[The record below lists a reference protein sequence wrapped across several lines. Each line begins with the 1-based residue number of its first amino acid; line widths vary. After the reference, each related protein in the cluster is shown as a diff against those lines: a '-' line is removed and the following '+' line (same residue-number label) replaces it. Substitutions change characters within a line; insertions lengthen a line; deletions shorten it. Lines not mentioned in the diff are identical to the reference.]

1 MNSDSPNIINRLL
14 AKFCHPDLW
23 ESVEGDLSELFL
35 IDLERKGKRK
45 AQINY
50 FMNALAFLRY
60 HRLRKN
66 KNSKT
71 SAKMSLI
78 KNYLKVSVR
87 DLKRNKV
94 FTAINLTGLIAGMTA
109 SLLILQ
115 YVIFETSFDNYHEDA
130 DRIYRVINDR
140 YQNGELIQH
149 GTITYAAIGLTM
161 EADFPEVEASTR
173 MLPNGRSYI
182 TYNDEQYLSN
192 SLLIADEHFPTFF
205 SIDFIAGQREQS
217 LDATR
222 KIVLTRSFAE
232 KLVGPEG
239 DLASLIEQ
247 SLYLDDENP
256 YKITGIVENPPPNS
270 HLQYDAV
277 TSYKTFIADVGER
290 GDSSWDWSDFFHYV
304 KLKQGV
310 NVSSMDN
317 KLADFGVRY
326 FKEGEV
332 SGSDEKFFLQPLKEA
347 HLDNSMEYEIGD
359 VTNGR
364 VVWMMLSI
372 AIFIVLIAWINYINL
387 NTSRAIQRAKEVGII
402 KSVGAQKGHI
412 IWQFFTETLLL
423 NFFSL
428 LISIGAVFLLQSTFN
443 NLTTLDLSL
452 MTLVNAQIWGI
463 PFPLLFFSFLLLALL
478 LVALY
483 PALLVTRFSTQ
494 DILKGSFRLKGEI
507 VWLKKG
513 MVVFQFSVAVILITA
528 AIAIGKQVD
537 FMINK
542 DLGIDYNNTMVI
554 YGPGQSEFDSTFI
567 GRIDR
572 FKNEVKTLSGVEMA
586 TASNRVLG
594 TRMGRV
600 FQIKS
605 SSNPEAKNLTAN
617 FIHADHDFAEV
628 YNISILAGRDFNST
642 DHHLQGA
649 RVKNILINRSA
660 LDLLKFSS
668 PEKAI
673 GRSINFWNKEWTII
687 GVLNDFHQLSLHE
700 KISPM
705 FLIPYLSTNHSF
717 SVKLSTAPTESLIA
731 TIEKKYQS
739 HFPGNYFDYYY
750 LEDQVALLYSED
762 VRVGK
767 ISKVFTILSILIAV
781 LGLYGLV
788 MMTLVKKTRE
798 IGVRKVLG
806 ANLGQLLLAISK
818 EFILLVLIAVVVG
831 APISYFVVLEWKAGF
846 AYSTDMGFGLILGA
860 SAILLLI
867 SILTIVFQTKRISGN
882 NPVESLR
889 CE

>member
-1 MNSDSPNIINRLL
+1 MNSASPNIINRLL
-14 AKFCHPDLW
+14 SKFCHPDLW
-23 ESVEGDLSELFL
+23 ESIEGDLSELFL
-35 IDLERKGKRK
+35 IDIKRKGKRK

-50 FMNALAFLRY
+50 LLNALAFLRY

-71 SAKMSLI
+71 QTNMSLI

-94 FTAINLTGLIAGMTA
+94 FTAINLTGLITGMTA

-115 YVIFETSFDNYHEDA
+115 YVLFETSFDNYHEDA

-149 GTITYAAIGLTM
+149 GQITYSAIGLTM

-192 SLLIADEHFPTFF
+192 NLLIADEHFPTFF

-222 KIVLTRSFAE
+222 KIVLTRVLAE
-232 KLVGPEG
+232 RLVGPEG

-256 YKITGIVENPPPNS
+256 YKITGIVENPPLNS

-277 TSYKTFIADVGER
+277 SSYKTFVADVGER
-290 GDSSWDWSDFFHYV
+290 GDSSWDWSDFYHYV

-310 NVSSMDN
+310 NVSSMDD
-317 KLADFGVRY
+317 KLTDFGVRY

-387 NTSRAIQRAKEVGII
+387 NTSRAIQRAKEVGIR
-402 KSVGAQKGHI
+402 KSVGAQKGQI

-428 LISIGAVFLLQSTFN
+428 LISIGAVSLLQSTFN
-443 NLTTLDLSL
+443 TLTALDLSL
-452 MTLVNAQIWGI
+452 MTLVTAQIWGM
-463 PFPLLFFSFLLLALL
+463 PFPILFFSFLLLALI

-537 FMINK
+537 FMINE
-542 DLGIDYNNTMVI
+542 DLGIDYDNTMVI

-600 FQIKS
+600 FSIKS

-617 FIHADHDFAEV
+617 FIQADHDFAEV

-649 RVKNILINRSA
+649 RVKNIMVNQSA

-668 PEKAI
+668 SQEAVGK
-673 GRSINFWNKEWTII
+673 SVNFWNKDWTII
-687 GVLNDFHQLSLHE
+687 GVVNDFHQLSLHE

-705 FLIPYLSTNHSF
+705 FLIPYLSTYHNF
-717 SVKLSTAPTESLIA
+717 SLKLSTAPTESLIA

-739 HFPGNYFDYYY
+739 LFPGNFFDYYY
-750 LEDQVALLYSED
+750 LEDQVAQLYND
-762 VRVGK
+762 DIRVGK

-788 MMTLVKKTRE
+788 MMTLLRKTRE
-798 IGVRKVLG
+798 IGMRKVLG
-806 ANLGQLLLAISK
+806 ANLGELLLSISK
-818 EFILLVLIAVVVG
+818 EFILLVLIAIAVG
-831 APISYFVVLEWKAGF
+831 APLSYFAVLEWKAGF
-846 AYSTDMGFGLILGA
+846 AYSADMGFGLILGA
-860 SAILLLI
+860 SSILLLI
-867 SILTIVFQTKRISGN
+867 SILTIVFQTKRISRN